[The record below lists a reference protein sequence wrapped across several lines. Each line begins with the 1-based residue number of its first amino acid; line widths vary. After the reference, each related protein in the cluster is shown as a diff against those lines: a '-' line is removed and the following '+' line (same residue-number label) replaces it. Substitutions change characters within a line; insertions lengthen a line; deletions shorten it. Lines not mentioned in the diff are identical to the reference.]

1 MFLGLTLI
9 GTGLFLFLGLG
20 VSLSVVGA
28 VLFCM
33 GSFGGAVK
41 GKK

>member
-1 MFLGLTLI
+1 MFGGLILL

-20 VSLSVVGA
+20 VSFSVVGA

-33 GSFGGAVK
+33 GFFDGAIK